1 MGTLSGIR
9 IFSSRGFNYEWHAH
23 SIVVCVHDNLPFF
36 EHNEHSILPSKKK
49 KAWKGT
55 VAKDE
60 EKP

>member
-1 MGTLSGIR
+1 
-9 IFSSRGFNYEWHAH
+9 
-23 SIVVCVHDNLPFF
+23 LPFF
-36 EHNEHSILPSKKK
+36 EDNEHSILPSKKK